1 MFTRHQLTHGC
12 VFGLAFLPIPH
23 PQWRVYFKDLGHW
36 PAPLAARRERF
47 MGELA
52 RLPWV
57 IEYCTLHFLAGDRS
71 FTRHPTPV

>member
-1 MFTRHQLTHGC
+1 M
-12 VFGLAFLPIPH
+12 
-23 PQWRVYFKDLGHW
+23 YFKDLGHW

-71 FTRHPTPV
+71 LASHPTLRASRPF

>member
-1 MFTRHQLTHGC
+1 
-12 VFGLAFLPIPH
+12 
-23 PQWRVYFKDLGHW
+23 VYFKDLGHW

-71 FTRHPTPV
+71 LASHPTLRA